1 MRMRVTRRL
10 AVMEARRNHHGRR
23 RRVDLNRLS
32 DGELDT
38 LEQLALNRQE
48 WSGSLE
54 DWLASLRTAEH
65 DELMRLHALAF
76 WS

>member
-1 MRMRVTRRL
+1 M
-10 AVMEARRNHHGRR
+10 
-23 RRVDLNRLS
+23 DLNRLS